1 MKISKIEN
9 VERKNVLLEKDV
21 DFEVSDLK
29 DGMNGTK
36 VLSQEWKEK
45 WITNNYE
52 FGKIVWM
59 GFLDRKTSTIKI
71 QVEKELY
78 I

>member
-21 DFEVSDLK
+21 DFKASDLK

-36 VLSQEWKEK
+36 ILSQEWKEK
-45 WITNNYE
+45 WITNLTRWNLPA
-52 FGKIVWM
+52 VP
-59 GFLDRKTSTIKI
+59 
-71 QVEKELY
+71 
-78 I
+78 